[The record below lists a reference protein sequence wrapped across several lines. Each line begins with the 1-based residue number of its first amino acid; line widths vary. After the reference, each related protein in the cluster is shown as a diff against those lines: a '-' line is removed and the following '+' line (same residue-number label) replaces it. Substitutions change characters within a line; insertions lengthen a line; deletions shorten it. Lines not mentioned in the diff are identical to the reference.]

1 MKTYQNFEEI
11 IISPGLMV
19 LTRTQCTQ
27 FTSPPSWRGRQ
38 LFRWLNCFRWLMI
51 ILYSSSSHRSQVRL
65 KIKSWWFTKLYPTH
79 DWAAARKCQR
89 IYFYPS
95 FQGKHEYQ
103 ARQEAEDEETAKS
116 WHSAFNGIYFSFS
129 QDKSAVYQEL
139 WNISAPHLTHLLT
152 ENLNHILL
160 FHYCSDR
167 CRPGENRVRM
177 HQAITEMI

>member
-1 MKTYQNFEEI
+1 MKTHQNFEEI
-11 IISPGLMV
+11 IICPGLMV

-38 LFRWLNCFRWLMI
+38 LFRWLNCVLFSLINDYTLFIFLPQITSEVENKILMI
-51 ILYSSSSHRSQVRL
+51 YQ
-65 KIKSWWFTKLYPTH
+65 TTH

-103 ARQEAEDEETAKS
+103 ARQEAENEETAKS

-129 QDKSAVYQEL
+129 QHL
-139 WNISAPHLTHLLT
+139 GPAPHPSPDRKFESHIVVSLLQWS
-152 ENLNHILL
+152 LKA
-160 FHYCSDR
+160 
-167 CRPGENRVRM
+167 GWK
-177 HQAITEMI
+177 QG

>member
-1 MKTYQNFEEI
+1 
-11 IISPGLMV
+11 MV

-65 KIKSWWFTKLYPTH
+65 DIKSWWFTKLYPTH
-79 DWAAARKCQR
+79 DWAAAMKCQR

-167 CRPGENRVRM
+167 WRPGENRVRM